1 MQKQY
6 KQITP
11 LPTTQKAA
19 LYSRQ
24 ASSHEQ
30 TMAKDLR
37 ELNTK
42 LLVKFAH
49 EAGWTDDNLLIFN
62 DTGIA
67 ASTPLEKRE
76 GLIQLITAIERDEV
90 KTVLLNAEYSLFRDA
105 NIEDLSFFIELCR
118 QHCV

>member
-1 MQKQY
+1 MQKHHEE
-6 KQITP
+6 ITP
-11 LPTTQKAA
+11 LPTTQKTA

-24 ASSHEQ
+24 ASSHER
-30 TMAKDLR
+30 TMDKDLR
-37 ELNTK
+37 ELNTE

-76 GLIQLITAIERDEV
+76 GMALLFTAIERDD
-90 KTVLLNAEYSLFRDA
+90 KPQQNKGRSNHNGSY
-105 NIEDLSFFIELCR
+105 
-118 QHCV
+118 

>member
-6 KQITP
+6 KEITP
-11 LPTTQKAA
+11 LLTTQKAA
-19 LYSRQ
+19 LYIRQ
-24 ASSHEQ
+24 ASSHER
-30 TMAKDLR
+30 TMTKDLR
-37 ELNTK
+37 ELNTE
-42 LLVKFAH
+42 LLIKFAH

-90 KTVLLNAEYSLFRDA
+90 KTVLLNAEYSL
-105 NIEDLSFFIELCR
+105 
-118 QHCV
+118 